1 MKSKYKLGDLIT
13 QRREKNNETGL
24 PISGVSK
31 EGLIPPKQIDADTSI
46 YNVFYR
52 GDFIFNPARM
62 ELNSIAFNDKY
73 DKAICSSLY
82 EVFYVHRTDLIL
94 PEFLALIV
102 KQSWFTR
109 YCEFLGQGSAREYCR
124 FANISEIEIDFPD
137 IEIQKKTVY
146 CYDVIKKRIALKQ
159 RINENLAK
167 QCSIDYVKTLKGYT
181 TEDENLP
188 PSWRKGNIGDY
199 CDVKSGYAFKSEW
212 WTDKGYKVIKIANI
226 SKNSVELDECDCV
239 QLENA
244 VKAQNFMVQSG
255 DLLIAMTGATIGK
268 IGLVPLTSEKI
279 VVNQRV
285 GKFFLGNH
293 PIEKVP
299 FLFSTLLYSKVACY
313 LQPDGTAGSAQD
325 NLSADDIK
333 NISIVMPDEKT
344 ILDFNN
350 YHIPHIKTIINNNAE
365 IRRLK
370 SMLDIMLQI
379 LSSR

>member
-344 ILDFNN
+344 ILDF
-350 YHIPHIKTIINNNAE
+350 IFSLI
-365 IRRLK
+365 
-370 SMLDIMLQI
+370 
-379 LSSR
+379 